1 MNGLRSQAGKADTA
15 RQILEHHI
23 APTRENMADRVIL
36 TEPFL
41 DPSMR
46 HSTLEHRSAV
56 SGKVLHEDHRTVA
69 ARKKRD
75 AMRVRIL
82 NATMEVF
89 AERKSLSTSIEDV
102 AKAADISRGTFYK
115 HFTSL
120 EEALVAVG
128 KEATDRMTLDILPV
142 YDVLNDPLQRVSTRM
157 RLFLARALID
167 HRWAAF
173 VVRAELIPHESI
185 LLDYIYHDLRA
196 GAAEAKFHFDDVT
209 AAADSVM
216 GATVEGMRTI
226 MLGRSKDPHAYI
238 SSVIR
243 ITLRGLGVSN
253 DQADAV
259 TAFSHWYLIAQT
271 SSRGHALPAG

>member
-1 MNGLRSQAGKADTA
+1 MQHSAFANRPAAS
-15 RQILEHHI
+15 
-23 APTRENMADRVIL
+23 APAL
-36 TEPFL
+36 Q
-41 DPSMR
+41 
-46 HSTLEHRSAV
+46 
-56 SGKVLHEDHRTVA
+56 EDHRTIA

-82 NATMEVF
+82 HATMDVF
-89 AERKSLSTSIEDV
+89 AERKNLTTSIEDV
-102 AKAADISRGTFYK
+102 VKAADISRGTFYK

-142 YDVLNDPLQRVSTRM
+142 YDVLTDPLQRISTGM
-157 RLFLARALID
+157 RLFLTRALTD
-167 HRWAAF
+167 RRWAGF

-185 LLDYIYHDLRA
+185 LLNYIYHDLRA
-196 GAAEAKFHFDDVT
+196 GAAEAKLFFDDVT

-226 MLGRSKDPHAYI
+226 ILGRSKDPHAYI

-253 DQADAV
+253 EVADVA
-259 TAFSHWYLIAQT
+259 TAFSNAYLLAQT
-271 SSRGHALPAG
+271 TDCPAYLSPAA